1 MGDVEDEA
9 LAAPTTEMG
18 KDAALMDMALSRLAP
33 DGEPIPS
40 EKVHDVELSESTRQ
54 MTTAVEDKEYRSMTT
69 DEMQRLVNQQMREG
83 KSWPQALEV
92 LAEVL
97 NIRPLPEVPN
107 AETLKAMAEAQ
118 QMLTSGK
125 YKTYDSAE
133 ELLRDVLGDDWDA
146 CYKSYMSFPDGTEV
160 TYSRLRDDGSVGVYI
175 EAPVTVASSRPIVA
189 YRR

>member
-1 MGDVEDEA
+1 
-9 LAAPTTEMG
+9 
-18 KDAALMDMALSRLAP
+18 
-33 DGEPIPS
+33 
-40 EKVHDVELSESTRQ
+40 
-54 MTTAVEDKEYRSMTT
+54 MTT
-69 DEMQRLVNQQMREG
+69 DEMQKLINQQMREG

-97 NIRPLPEVPN
+97 NIRPLPEAPN

-125 YKTYDSAE
+125 YKTFDSAE

-175 EAPVTVASSRPIVA
+175 EAPVYGGFKSAHCRILALIWDKIEGYSTKEMRGLDELVGNNAPLILRMAKEDAEEEKKAREVAED
-189 YRR
+189 